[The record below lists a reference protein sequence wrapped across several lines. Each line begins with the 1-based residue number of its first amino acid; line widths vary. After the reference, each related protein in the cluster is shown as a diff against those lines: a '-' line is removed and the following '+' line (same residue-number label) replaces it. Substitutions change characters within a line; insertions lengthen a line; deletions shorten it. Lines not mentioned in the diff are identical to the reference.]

1 MAKPRHQPRGTAAP
15 RGAGDVKLRLR
26 LPTDGSV
33 DLDKLRAALEAQ
45 LQKNRQPVA
54 EEPAVVEPVIVQPE
68 PQPQPEVATKPS
80 AAWAWVKARPF
91 FLTAIASALLSFVT
105 GIVLIVRHNSDVA
118 PGMVGWLFVLGLLV
132 LITSFIYVIK
142 RERKTIAPSD
152 TQATTV
158 WNWVKQHNKIVIGS
172 IGLSAATIVVL
183 GLWIA
188 AFNQS
193 SVTDSKPKEIA
204 KGTTPPKVIT
214 PTPPKSPITP
224 KPPVTPPQPS
234 ESPGESV
241 SAFKPADGFTG
252 RLVVVFSIGCALGLG
267 GLQMR
272 RVEDSMFPTSE
283 EKQAAAKIGY
293 IDFWHGFRHFLAAQG
308 GFVLVAVATGAV
320 VLIWDT
326 ASIHAFENANG
337 LVFYKVGSAFLWML
351 AGMGLAGLGIMLLG
365 AAGVNLMPT
374 LDRKVQS
381 TIASSAVVRFALRK
395 IWHII
400 LMGLIFGAIVSVSF
414 VEPIRLW
421 WDLWLKWS
429 LGIGMVVACCWN
441 GAKLI
446 SKEKEIKPL
455 PITRS
460 GQFRLLPFFNLPL
473 LTTITLLAT
482 GCVMLLGQ
490 VHWLQLWWITPLIGL
505 GITLALAA
513 LQTVPRLLRNWMNIL
528 FFPGIVA
535 LICDWLVWPDSTNQ
549 PFWIVL
555 GILSGLFA
563 LGICL
568 TEVKETES
576 GWLLAPPP
584 SRRQFQPVLKPDKS
598 GLQVRWGSL
607 LIIMTATL
615 LIVASAAKWA
625 WSGLPGAPW
634 GIPN

>member
-1 MAKPRHQPRGTAAP
+1 M
-15 RGAGDVKLRLR
+15 KLRLR

-54 EEPAVVEPVIVQPE
+54 EEPVVVEPVIVQPA
-68 PQPQPEVATKPS
+68 PQPQPEVATEPS

-91 FLTAIASALLSFVT
+91 FLTGIASALFSFGT
-105 GIVLIVRHNSDVA
+105 GIVLIVRHNSGAA
-118 PGMVGWLFVLGLLV
+118 PGGFGWLFVLGLLA
-132 LITSFIYVIK
+132 LITSFVFVIK
-142 RERKTIAPSD
+142 RERKTIAP
-152 TQATTV
+152 TAAQTTSV
-158 WNWVKQHNKIVIGS
+158 WDWVKQHKKIVIGT
-172 IGLSAATIVVL
+172 GLGLATLIVL

-188 AFNQS
+188 AFTQS
-193 SVTDSKPKEIA
+193 GGTDPKPKEIA

-214 PTPPKSPITP
+214 PTPPKPPITP

-234 ESPGESV
+234 EPAGESV
-241 SAFKPADGFTG
+241 STFKPADGFTG
-252 RLVVVFSIGCALGLG
+252 RLVVVFSICCALGLG

-283 EKQAAAKIGY
+283 EKQAAAKAGY

-320 VLIWDT
+320 VLIWNT
-326 ASIHAFENANG
+326 ASIYQFDNANG
-337 LVFYKVGSAFLWML
+337 RVFYRPGPVFSWTL
-351 AGMGLAGLGIMLLG
+351 AGMGLAGLGVMMLG

-374 LDRKVQS
+374 LDRKVQP
-381 TIASSAVVRFALRK
+381 TIAGSAIMRFALRK

-400 LMGLIFGAIVSVSF
+400 LIGLIFGAVISVSL
-414 VEPIRLW
+414 VEPIRFW

-455 PITRS
+455 PRTRP
-460 GQFRLLPFFNLPL
+460 GQFRVLQFFNLPL
-473 LTTITLLAT
+473 LTAITLLAT
-482 GCVMLLGQ
+482 GGVMLLGQ
-490 VHWLQLWWITPLIGL
+490 FHWLQLWWITPLIGL

-513 LQTVPRLLRNWMNIL
+513 LQTVPRLLRHWMEIL
-528 FFPGIVA
+528 FFPAIVA
-535 LICDWLVWPDSTNQ
+535 LICDWLVWPNSPNH

-568 TEVKETES
+568 TEGKKTES
-576 GWLLAPPP
+576 GWLLFIPP
-584 SRRQFQPVLKPDKS
+584 SRSQFQPVLNPDKS

-607 LIIMTATL
+607 LIIVAATL
-615 LIVASAAKWA
+615 LLVASAAKWA
-625 WSGLPGAPW
+625 WSGLPES
-634 GIPN
+634 

>member
-1 MAKPRHQPRGTAAP
+1 
-15 RGAGDVKLRLR
+15 VKLRLR

-54 EEPAVVEPVIVQPE
+54 EEPAVVEPVIAQPE

-105 GIVLIVRHNSDVA
+105 GIVLIVRHNSNVA

-142 RERKTIAPSD
+142 RERKTITPSD
-152 TQATTV
+152 TQTTTV
-158 WNWVKQHNKIVIGS
+158 WNWVKQHKKIVIGS

-188 AFNQS
+188 AFSQS
-193 SVTDSKPKEIA
+193 SGTDSKPKEIA

-224 KPPVTPPQPS
+224 KPPVTPPEPS
-234 ESPGESV
+234 ESTGESV

-283 EKQAAAKIGY
+283 EKQAAAKAGY

-326 ASIHAFENANG
+326 ASIYQFDNANG
-337 LVFYKVGSAFLWML
+337 RVFYRLGPVFSWTL
-351 AGMGLAGLGIMLLG
+351 AGMGLAGLGVMMLG

-374 LDRKVQS
+374 LDRKVQP
-381 TIASSAVVRFALRK
+381 TIAGSAIMRFALRK

-400 LMGLIFGAIVSVSF
+400 LIGLIFGAVISVSL
-414 VEPIRLW
+414 VEPIRFW

-455 PITRS
+455 PRTRP
-460 GQFRLLPFFNLPL
+460 GQFRVLQFFNLPL
-473 LTTITLLAT
+473 LTAITLLAT
-482 GCVMLLGQ
+482 GGVMLLGQ
-490 VHWLQLWWITPLIGL
+490 FHWLQLWWITPLIGL

-513 LQTVPRLLRNWMNIL
+513 LQTVPRLLRHWMEIL

-535 LICDWLVWPDSTNQ
+535 LICDWLVWPNSPNH

-568 TEVKETES
+568 TEGKKTES
-576 GWLLAPPP
+576 GWLLVIPP

-607 LIIMTATL
+607 LIIMAATL
-615 LIVASAAKWA
+615 LLVASAAKWA
-625 WSGLPGAPW
+625 WSGLPGTPW
-634 GIPN
+634 GIPH

>member
-1 MAKPRHQPRGTAAP
+1 M
-15 RGAGDVKLRLR
+15 KLRLR

-68 PQPQPEVATKPS
+68 PQPEPQSEPEVATKPS

-91 FLTAIASALLSFVT
+91 FLTAIASALLSFT
-105 GIVLIVRHNSDVA
+105 MGIVLIAREATNSGTPA
-118 PGMVGWLFVLGLLV
+118 GAVGWLFVLGLLA
-132 LITSFIYVIK
+132 LITSFIFVIK
-142 RERKTIAPSD
+142 RERKIIAPTD
-152 TQATTV
+152 TQTTSV
-158 WNWVKQHNKIVIGS
+158 WNWVKQHKKIVLGS
-172 IGLSAATIVVL
+172 IGLGAATIVVL

-193 SVTDSKPKEIA
+193 SGTDSKPKEIA

-214 PTPPKSPITP
+214 PTPPKPPITP

-234 ESPGESV
+234 VPTGESV

-272 RVEDSMFPTSE
+272 RVEDSMFPTFE
-283 EKQAAAKIGY
+283 EKQAAAKAGY

-308 GFVLVAVATGAV
+308 GFVLVAVTTGAV
-320 VLIWDT
+320 VLILNHPIGFS
-326 ASIHAFENANG
+326 A
-337 LVFYKVGSAFLWML
+337 GSVFLWTL
-351 AGMGLAGLGIMLLG
+351 AGMGLAGLGVMMLG

-374 LDRKVQS
+374 LDRKVQRTTS
-381 TIASSAVVRFALRK
+381 RSPVVRFALRK

-414 VEPIRLW
+414 AEPIRFW

-455 PITRS
+455 PRTRP
-460 GQFRLLPFFNLPL
+460 GQFRVLPFFNLPL
-473 LTTITLLAT
+473 LMTITLLAT
-482 GCVMLLGQ
+482 GCVMLLWQ
-490 VHWLQLWWITPLIGL
+490 FHWLQLWWITPLIGL

-535 LICDWLVWPDSTNQ
+535 LICDWLVWPNSPNQ

-607 LIIMTATL
+607 LIIMAATL

-625 WSGLPGAPW
+625 WSGLPGTPW
-634 GIPN
+634 GIPH

>member
-1 MAKPRHQPRGTAAP
+1 M
-15 RGAGDVKLRLR
+15 KLRLR

-54 EEPAVVEPVIVQPE
+54 EGPAVVEPVIVQPE
-68 PQPQPEVATKPS
+68 PQPEPEGATKPS

-91 FLTAIASALLSFVT
+91 FLTAIASALLSFT
-105 GIVLIVRHNSDVA
+105 MGIVLIAREATNSGTPA
-118 PGMVGWLFVLGLLV
+118 GAVGWLFVLGLLA
-132 LITSFIYVIK
+132 LITSFVFVIK
-142 RERKTIAPSD
+142 RERKIIAPSD
-152 TQATTV
+152 TQTTSV
-158 WNWVKQHNKIVIGS
+158 WNWVKQHKKIVIGS
-172 IGLSAATIVVL
+172 IGLGAATIVVL

-193 SVTDSKPKEIA
+193 SGTDSKPKEIA

-214 PTPPKSPITP
+214 PTPPKPPITP
-224 KPPVTPPQPS
+224 KPPVTPPQSS
-234 ESPGESV
+234 EPTGESV
-241 SAFKPADGFTG
+241 SAFTPADGFTG

-283 EKQAAAKIGY
+283 EKQAAAKAGY

-326 ASIHAFENANG
+326 ASIYQFDNANG
-337 LVFYKVGSAFLWML
+337 RVFYRPGPVFSWTL
-351 AGMGLAGLGIMLLG
+351 AGMGLAGLGVMMLG

-374 LDRKVQS
+374 LDRKVQP
-381 TIASSAVVRFALRK
+381 TIAGSAIMRFALRK

-400 LMGLIFGAIVSVSF
+400 LIGLIFGAVISVSL
-414 VEPIRLW
+414 VEPIRFW

-455 PITRS
+455 PRTRP
-460 GQFRLLPFFNLPL
+460 GQFRVLPFFNLPL
-473 LTTITLLAT
+473 LMTITLLAT
-482 GCVMLLGQ
+482 GCVMLLWQ
-490 VHWLQLWWITPLIGL
+490 FHWLRLWWITPLIGL
-505 GITLALAA
+505 GFTLALAA

-535 LICDWLVWPDSTNQ
+535 LICDWLVWPNSPNE

-563 LGICL
+563 LGICR

-576 GWLLAPPP
+576 GWLLVIPP

-598 GLQVRWGSL
+598 GLQGRGGSL

-625 WSGLPGAPW
+625 WSGLPGTPW
-634 GIPN
+634 GIPH

>member
-1 MAKPRHQPRGTAAP
+1 M
-15 RGAGDVKLRLR
+15 KLRLR

-68 PQPQPEVATKPS
+68 PQPEPEVATKPS

-91 FLTAIASALLSFVT
+91 FLTAIASALLSFT
-105 GIVLIVRHNSDVA
+105 MGIVLIAREATNSGTPA
-118 PGMVGWLFVLGLLV
+118 GAVGWLFVLGLLA
-132 LITSFIYVIK
+132 LITSFVFVIK
-142 RERKTIAPSD
+142 RERKIIAPSD
-152 TQATTV
+152 TQTTSV
-158 WNWVKQHNKIVIGS
+158 WNWVKQHKKIVIGS
-172 IGLSAATIVVL
+172 IGLGAATIVVL

-193 SVTDSKPKEIA
+193 SGTDSKPKEIA

-214 PTPPKSPITP
+214 PTPPKPPITP

-234 ESPGESV
+234 RPTGESV

-283 EKQAAAKIGY
+283 EKQAAAKAGY
-293 IDFWHGFRHFLAAQG
+293 IDFWHGFRHFLATQG

-320 VLIWDT
+320 VLILDHP
-326 ASIHAFENANG
+326 IGF
-337 LVFYKVGSAFLWML
+337 SAGTVFLWTI
-351 AGMGLAGLGIMLLG
+351 AGMGLAGLGVMILG

-374 LDRKVQS
+374 LDRKVQRTTS
-381 TIASSAVVRFALRK
+381 RSPVVRFALRK

-400 LMGLIFGAIVSVSF
+400 LMGLIFGAIVSVSL
-414 VEPIRLW
+414 VEPIRFW

-429 LGIGMVVACCWN
+429 LGIGMIVACCWN

-455 PITRS
+455 PRTRP
-460 GQFRLLPFFNLPL
+460 GQFRVLQFFNLPL
-473 LTTITLLAT
+473 LTAITLLAT
-482 GCVMLLGQ
+482 GGVMLLGQ
-490 VHWLQLWWITPLIGL
+490 FHWLQLWWITPLIGL

-535 LICDWLVWPDSTNQ
+535 LICDWLVWPNSPNE

-563 LGICL
+563 LGICR

-625 WSGLPGAPW
+625 WSGLPGTPW
-634 GIPN
+634 GIPH

>member
-1 MAKPRHQPRGTAAP
+1 M
-15 RGAGDVKLRLR
+15 KLRLR

-68 PQPQPEVATKPS
+68 PQPEPQSEPEVATKPS

-105 GIVLIVRHNSDVA
+105 GIVLVVSNKSGSE
-118 PGMVGWLFVLGLLV
+118 PGAALGLFVLGLLA
-132 LITSFIYVIK
+132 LITSFVFVIK
-142 RERKTIAPSD
+142 RERKIIAPTD
-152 TQATTV
+152 TQTTSV
-158 WNWVKQHNKIVIGS
+158 RDWVKQHKKIVIGT
-172 IGLSAATIVVL
+172 GLGVATLVVL

-188 AFNQS
+188 AFTQS
-193 SVTDSKPKEIA
+193 GGTDPKPKEIA

-214 PTPPKSPITP
+214 PTSPITP

-234 ESPGESV
+234 ESTGESV
-241 SAFKPADGFTG
+241 TTFKPADGFTG
-252 RLVVVFSIGCALGLG
+252 RLVVVFSICCALGLG

-283 EKQAAAKIGY
+283 EKQAAAKAGY
-293 IDFWHGFRHFLAAQG
+293 IDFWHGFRHFIAAQG

-320 VLIWDT
+320 MLICRY
-326 ASIHAFENANG
+326 ALIHSFENANG
-337 LVFYKVGSAFLWML
+337 LVFYTVGPVFLWTL
-351 AGMGLAGLGIMLLG
+351 AGMGLAGLGVILLG

-374 LDRKVQS
+374 LDRKVQP
-381 TIASSAVVRFALRK
+381 TIAGSAVMRFALRK
-395 IWHII
+395 SWHII
-400 LMGLIFGAIVSVSF
+400 LMGLIFGAIVSVSL
-414 VEPIRLW
+414 VESIRFW
-421 WDLWLKWS
+421 WDFWLKWS

-455 PITRS
+455 PRTRP
-460 GQFRLLPFFNLPL
+460 GQFRVLPFFNLPL
-473 LTTITLLAT
+473 LMTITLLAT
-482 GCVMLLGQ
+482 GCVMLLWQ
-490 VHWLQLWWITPLIGL
+490 FHWLQLWWITPLIGL

-535 LICDWLVWPDSTNQ
+535 LICDWLVWPNSPNQ

-584 SRRQFQPVLKPDKS
+584 QPSPIPARAQTRQIWPPSPLGQPAYHHDRDPTPCCFRRQM
-598 GLQVRWGSL
+598 GLEWIAWYPMGY
-607 LIIMTATL
+607 TTL
-615 LIVASAAKWA
+615 GEPTVKAPTS
-625 WSGLPGAPW
+625 WS
-634 GIPN
+634 

>member
-1 MAKPRHQPRGTAAP
+1 M
-15 RGAGDVKLRLR
+15 KLRLR

-54 EEPAVVEPVIVQPE
+54 EEPVVVEPVIVQPA
-68 PQPQPEVATKPS
+68 PQPQPEVATEPS

-91 FLTAIASALLSFVT
+91 FLTGIASALFSFGT
-105 GIVLIVRHNSDVA
+105 GIVLIVRHNSGAA
-118 PGMVGWLFVLGLLV
+118 PGGFGWLFVLGLLA
-132 LITSFIYVIK
+132 LITSFVFVIK
-142 RERKTIAPSD
+142 RERKTIAP
-152 TQATTV
+152 TAAQTTSV
-158 WNWVKQHNKIVIGS
+158 WDWVKQHKKIVIGT
-172 IGLSAATIVVL
+172 GLGLATLIVL

-188 AFNQS
+188 AFTQS
-193 SVTDSKPKEIA
+193 GGTDPKPKEIA

-214 PTPPKSPITP
+214 PHRCHPLPA

-234 ESPGESV
+234 EPTGESV
-241 SAFKPADGFTG
+241 TTFKPADGFTG
-252 RLVVVFSIGCALGLG
+252 RLMVVFSICCALGLG

-283 EKQAAAKIGY
+283 EKQAAAKAGY

-320 VLIWDT
+320 VLIWNT
-326 ASIHAFENANG
+326 ASIYQFDNANG
-337 LVFYKVGSAFLWML
+337 RVFYRPGPVFSWTL
-351 AGMGLAGLGIMLLG
+351 AGMGLAGLGVMMLG

-374 LDRKVQS
+374 LDRKVQP
-381 TIASSAVVRFALRK
+381 TIAGSAIMRFALRK

-400 LMGLIFGAIVSVSF
+400 LIGLIFGAVISVSL
-414 VEPIRLW
+414 VEPIRFW

-455 PITRS
+455 PRTRP
-460 GQFRLLPFFNLPL
+460 GQFRVLQFFNLPL
-473 LTTITLLAT
+473 LTAITLLAT
-482 GCVMLLGQ
+482 GGVMLLGQ
-490 VHWLQLWWITPLIGL
+490 FHWLQLWWITPLIGL

-513 LQTVPRLLRNWMNIL
+513 LQTVPRLLRHWMEIL
-528 FFPGIVA
+528 FFPAIVA
-535 LICDWLVWPDSTNQ
+535 LICDWLVWPNSPNH

-568 TEVKETES
+568 TEGKKTES
-576 GWLLAPPP
+576 GWLLFIPP
-584 SRRQFQPVLKPDKS
+584 SRSQFQPVLNPDKS

-607 LIIMTATL
+607 LIIVAATL
-615 LIVASAAKWA
+615 LLVASAAKWA
-625 WSGLPGAPW
+625 WSGLPES
-634 GIPN
+634 